1 MAIDMK
7 IQKSN
12 DLLPRLLFC
21 AKIVT
26 VTASSKHRSL
36 RRSAS
41 FMTRI
46 LIHALHALA
55 VAQAVVSTASDYKSS
70 WKVRTNGLAPCQ
82 VPLSGRSSTALVP
95 PGLWFRAAI
104 LTISQRKFF
113 VSRSWTDHGQI
124 TSPLPDMGL

>member
-95 PGLWFRAAI
+95 PGCTYVRTAVPGVVVSSRDSDYQSTKI
-104 LTISQRKFF
+104 LCISKL
-113 VSRSWTDHGQI
+113 D
-124 TSPLPDMGL
+124 